1 MDSMPEF
8 GALVM
13 PALYLLTGALV
24 VAVIWAGDGVFL
36 YYLTVKPIYTLVVL
50 GVPLLA
56 WALQNQQLL
65 VLIHISGAFVFVG
78 GHAASALVA
87 FQLPG
92 ETDGA
97 RAQALLTLSSR
108 SLDWL
113 HIGLA
118 VLILSGIA
126 SGFVGRWWDR
136 PWIWLAIDLLL
147 AISAYMYAGNRS
159 KAYSGARNRLGE
171 GGAAAWDAE
180 VQGMVSRRQAV
191 IFLGT
196 GTAALVAITIL
207 MIFKPG

>member
-1 MDSMPEF
+1 MPDV
-8 GALVM
+8 GPLVM
-13 PALYLLTGALV
+13 PGLYVLTAVLV

-36 YYLTVKPIYTLVVL
+36 YYLTVRPLYTLVVL
-50 GVPLLA
+50 GVPLGA

-65 VLIHISGAFVFVG
+65 VLVHIGGAFLFVG

-97 RAQALLTLSSR
+97 RAQALLGLSYR

-126 SGFVGRWWDR
+126 AGFVGHWWGR
-136 PWIWLAIDLLL
+136 PWIWLALDLLL
-147 AISAYMYAGNRS
+147 AISAYMYAVS
-159 KAYSGARNRLGE
+159 KYAAARRLLEE
-171 GGAAAWDAE
+171 GGTVAWDAE
-180 VQGMVSRRQAV
+180 VQGMVSRRHAI
-191 IFLGT
+191 IFLIT
-196 GTAALVAITIL
+196 GTAALVAIMVL
-207 MIFKPG
+207 MVFKPG

>member
-1 MDSMPEF
+1 MPEF

-36 YYLTVKPIYTLVVL
+36 YYLTVKPIYTVLVM
-50 GVPLLA
+50 GVPLMA

-65 VLIHISGAFVFVG
+65 VLIHISGAFLFVG

-87 FQLPG
+87 FQLPD

-126 SGFVGRWWDR
+126 SGFVGHWWDR

-159 KAYSGARNRLGE
+159 KAYSGARNRLEE

-191 IFLGT
+191 IFLCT